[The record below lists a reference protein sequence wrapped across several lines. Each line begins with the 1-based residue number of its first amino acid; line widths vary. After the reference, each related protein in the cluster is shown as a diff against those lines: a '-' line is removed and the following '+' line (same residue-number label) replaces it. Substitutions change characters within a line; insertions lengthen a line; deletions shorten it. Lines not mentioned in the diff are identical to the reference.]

1 MTSLLTA
8 EVDDFS
14 ATSGFSRFSK
24 TIQAAKK
31 RASKAAD
38 MFQSEHPFFKAILRR
53 HNIYNSFVVSHSLC
67 CWFYF

>member
-14 ATSGFSRFSK
+14 ATSGFSKFSK
-24 TIQAAKK
+24 TIQAAKE
-31 RASKAAD
+31 RARKAAD
-38 MFQSEHPFFKAILRR
+38 MFQSEYPFFKAILRR

-67 CWFYF
+67 CWF